1 MTRLALRWPAAVA
14 IAAAL
19 GTSSIRAQG
28 ATTGVATAPATAPAV
43 ATSQP
48 AAPPAAPDPFTYEPT
63 GRRDP
68 FVSLVAR
75 GSDSKTTPG
84 GHRGDGLAGLSLGEV
99 SVRGVLRSHGGYV
112 AILQGPDNK
121 TYIARQNDKLFD
133 GTIRSISEQGL
144 TVLQEVNDP
153 LSLVKQRE
161 VHKGLRASD
170 EGK

>member
-1 MTRLALRWPAAVA
+1 MRALVRVWPAVLGIAVT
-14 IAAAL
+14 L
-19 GTSSIRAQG
+19 GVSPAGAQG
-28 ATTGVATAPATAPAV
+28 ATTPVATAPAATPAAAAPA
-43 ATSQP
+43 P
-48 AAPPAAPDPFTYEPT
+48 AAPVPDTFTYEPA

-68 FVSLVAR
+68 FISLLAR
-75 GSDSKTTPG
+75 GSDSKSVQG
-84 GHRGDGLAGLSLGEV
+84 GRRPDGIGGLSVAEV
-99 SVRGVLRSHGGYV
+99 SVRGVLRSHGGFV

-121 TYIARQNDKLFD
+121 TYIARPNDKLFD
-133 GTIRSISEQGL
+133 GTIRAISEQGL

>member
-1 MTRLALRWPAAVA
+1 MTRLARLSLAPVA
-14 IAAAL
+14 IAAVLA
-19 GTSSIRAQG
+19 SSPIGAQG
-28 ATTGVATAPATAPAV
+28 AETAVAPAAPAVPAVAPAT
-43 ATSQP
+43 P
-48 AAPPAAPDPFTYEPT
+48 AAPSAAPDSFTYEPA

-68 FVSLVAR
+68 FVSLIAR
-75 GSDSKTTPG
+75 GSDSKSTQG
-84 GHRGDGLAGLSLGEV
+84 GRRPDGLAGLSVGEV

-121 TYIARQNDKLFD
+121 TYIARPNDKLFD
-133 GTIRSISEQGL
+133 GTIRTISEQGL